1 MKLVTNCV
9 WSLSIGHG
17 LDWGRNVVVI
27 RNRSR
32 DLVVVVL
39 LVRLV
44 VVGRKVVSLVRE
56 VRVP

>member
-17 LDWGRNVVVI
+17 LDWSRNVVVI